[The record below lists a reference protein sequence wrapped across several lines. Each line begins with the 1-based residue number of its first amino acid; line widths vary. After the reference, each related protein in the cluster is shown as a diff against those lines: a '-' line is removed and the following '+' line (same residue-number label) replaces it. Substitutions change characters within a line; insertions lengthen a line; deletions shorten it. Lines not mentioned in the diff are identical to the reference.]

1 MCLVSMCLYVFLFF
15 YPFNAYGYLS
25 MFFRTPEFVDPVHW
39 TVPALS
45 TQPEA
50 IDFRSHQKI
59 VRKNSKTDNRKTK
72 KII

>member
-1 MCLVSMCLYVFLFF
+1 
-15 YPFNAYGYLS
+15 